1 MNQRAEIVRV
11 AAQEVGTL
19 ENPKNSNRIKYNT
32 WYYGKEVS
40 GSAYPYCMVFVSWC
54 AAQCGISTGTIPKL
68 AYVPY
73 CVDFYQKQG
82 RYKAKGSYKPQ
93 PGDLIIYGS
102 NSHIGIVEKVQGNT
116 VFTIEGNTS
125 ANGNSSNGDGVY
137 RRSRAL
143 SDSWIKGYCLP
154 DYKEEEEVEIK
165 TIKVKDLSNGEMIP
179 VQAINVEGNNYV
191 KLRDMEKLVEGVQI
205 GWDGKNPTIE
215 KK

>member
-1 MNQRAEIVRV
+1 MNEREAIVAKAV
-11 AAQEVGTL
+11 SQIGYKEKGNNDTIYGA
-19 ENPKNSNRIKYNT
+19 
-32 WYYGKEVS
+32 WYGMNYQ
-40 GSAYPYCMVFVSWC
+40 PWCMMFISWC

-73 CVDFYQKQG
+73 CMDFYQKQG
-82 RYKAKGSYKPQ
+82 RYKAKGTYRPQ
-93 PGDLIIYGS
+93 AGDLIIYGS

-165 TIKVKDLSNGEMIP
+165 TIQVKDLSNGEMIP
-179 VQAINVEGNNYV
+179 VQAINVEGSNYA

>member
-1 MNQRAEIVRV
+1 MNEREAIVAKAV
-11 AAQEVGTL
+11 SQIGYKEKGNNDTIYGA
-19 ENPKNSNRIKYNT
+19 
-32 WYYGKEVS
+32 WYGMNYQ
-40 GSAYPYCMVFVSWC
+40 PWCMMFISWC
-54 AAQCGISTGTIPKL
+54 AAQCGISTSTIPKL

-73 CVDFYQKQG
+73 CMDFYQKQG
-82 RYKAKGSYKPQ
+82 RYKAKGTYRPEA
-93 PGDLIIYGS
+93 GDLILYGS

-165 TIKVKDLSNGEMIP
+165 EVKIKSLDTGNLIGVKSVNIQGE
-179 VQAINVEGNNYV
+179 NYIR
-191 KLRDMEKLVEGVQI
+191 LRDMEEIFPVKVD
-205 GWDGKNPTIE
+205 WDGKNPTINLSY
-215 KK
+215 K

>member
-1 MNQRAEIVRV
+1 MNEREAIVAKAV
-11 AAQEVGTL
+11 SQIGYKEKGNNDTIYGA
-19 ENPKNSNRIKYNT
+19 
-32 WYYGKEVS
+32 WYGMNYQ
-40 GSAYPYCMVFVSWC
+40 PWCMMFISWC

-82 RYKAKGSYKPQ
+82 RYKAKGTYRPEA
-93 PGDLIIYGS
+93 GDLIIYGS

>member
-1 MNQRAEIVRV
+1 MNEREAIVAKAV
-11 AAQEVGTL
+11 SQIGYKEKGNNDTIYGA
-19 ENPKNSNRIKYNT
+19 
-32 WYYGKEVS
+32 WYGMNYQ
-40 GSAYPYCMVFVSWC
+40 PWCMMFVSWC
-54 AAQCGISTGTIPKL
+54 AAQCGISTDSIPKL

-82 RYKAKGSYKPQ
+82 RYKAKGTYRPQ

-125 ANGNSSNGDGVY
+125 ANENSSNGDGVY

>member
-1 MNQRAEIVRV
+1 MNEREAIVAKAV
-11 AAQEVGTL
+11 SQIGYKEKGNNDTIYGA
-19 ENPKNSNRIKYNT
+19 
-32 WYYGKEVS
+32 WYGMNYQ
-40 GSAYPYCMVFVSWC
+40 PWCMMFISWC

-73 CVDFYQKQG
+73 CMDFYQKQG
-82 RYKAKGSYKPQ
+82 RYKAKGTYRPEA
-93 PGDLIIYGS
+93 GDLILYGS

-143 SDSWIKGYCLP
+143 SDGWIKGYCLP

-179 VQAINVEGNNYV
+179 VQAVNVEGNNYV

>member
-1 MNQRAEIVRV
+1 MNEREAIVAKAV
-11 AAQEVGTL
+11 SQIGYKEKGNNDTIYGA
-19 ENPKNSNRIKYNT
+19 
-32 WYYGKEVS
+32 WYGMNYQ
-40 GSAYPYCMVFVSWC
+40 PWCMMFISWC

-93 PGDLIIYGS
+93 LGDLIIYGS

-165 TIKVKDLSNGEMIP
+165 TIQVKDLSNGEMIP
-179 VQAINVEGNNYV
+179 VQAVNIEGNNYV
-191 KLRDMEKLVEGVQI
+191 NLRDMEKLVEGVQI

>member
-1 MNQRAEIVRV
+1 MNEREAIVAKAV
-11 AAQEVGTL
+11 SQIGYKEKGNNDTIYGA
-19 ENPKNSNRIKYNT
+19 
-32 WYYGKEVS
+32 WYGMNYQ
-40 GSAYPYCMVFVSWC
+40 PYCMMFISWC

-73 CVDFYQKQG
+73 CMDFYQKQG
-82 RYKAKGSYKPQ
+82 RYKAKGTYRPEA
-93 PGDLIIYGS
+93 GDLIIYGS

>member
-1 MNQRAEIVRV
+1 MNEREAIVAKAV
-11 AAQEVGTL
+11 SQIGYKEKGNNDTIYGA
-19 ENPKNSNRIKYNT
+19 
-32 WYYGKEVS
+32 WYGMNYQ
-40 GSAYPYCMVFVSWC
+40 PWCMMFISWC

-73 CVDFYQKQG
+73 CMDFYQKQG
-82 RYKAKGSYKPQ
+82 RYKAKGTYKPQ

-191 KLRDMEKLVEGVQI
+191 KLRDMEKLVDGVQI

>member
-1 MNQRAEIVRV
+1 MNEREAIVAKAV
-11 AAQEVGTL
+11 SQIGYKEKGNNDTIYGA
-19 ENPKNSNRIKYNT
+19 
-32 WYYGKEVS
+32 WYGMNYQ
-40 GSAYPYCMVFVSWC
+40 PWCMMFISWC

-82 RYKAKGSYKPQ
+82 RYKAKGGYKPQ
-93 PGDLIIYGS
+93 LGDLIIYGS

-165 TIKVKDLSNGEMIP
+165 TIQVKDLSNGEMIP
-179 VQAINVEGNNYV
+179 VQAVNIEGNNYV

>member
-1 MNQRAEIVRV
+1 MNEREAMV
-11 AAQEVGTL
+11 AKAVSQIGYKEKGNNDT
-19 ENPKNSNRIKYNT
+19 IYGA
-32 WYYGKEVS
+32 WYGMNYQ
-40 GSAYPYCMVFVSWC
+40 PWCMMFVSWC

-73 CVDFYQKQG
+73 CMDFYQKQG
-82 RYKAKGSYKPQ
+82 RYKAKGTYRPEA
-93 PGDLIIYGS
+93 GDLILYGS

-179 VQAINVEGNNYV
+179 VQAVNVEGNNYV

>member
-1 MNQRAEIVRV
+1 MNEREAIVAKAV
-11 AAQEVGTL
+11 SQIGYKEKGNNDTIYGA
-19 ENPKNSNRIKYNT
+19 
-32 WYYGKEVS
+32 WYGMNYQ
-40 GSAYPYCMVFVSWC
+40 PWCMMFISWC

-73 CVDFYQKQG
+73 CMDFYQKQG
-82 RYKAKGSYKPQ
+82 RYKAKGTYRPEA
-93 PGDLIIYGS
+93 GDLIIYGS

-179 VQAINVEGNNYV
+179 VQAVNVEGNNYV

-205 GWDGKNPTIE
+205 GWDGKNPTI
-215 KK
+215 KTK

>member
-1 MNQRAEIVRV
+1 MNEREAIVAKAV
-11 AAQEVGTL
+11 SQIGYKEKGNNDTIYGA
-19 ENPKNSNRIKYNT
+19 
-32 WYYGKEVS
+32 WYGMNYQ
-40 GSAYPYCMVFVSWC
+40 PYCMMFVSWC

-82 RYKAKGSYKPQ
+82 RYKAKGTYRPEA
-93 PGDLIIYGS
+93 GDLIIYGS

>member
-1 MNQRAEIVRV
+1 MNEREAIVAKAV
-11 AAQEVGTL
+11 SQIGYKEKGNNDTIYGA
-19 ENPKNSNRIKYNT
+19 
-32 WYYGKEVS
+32 WYGMNYQ
-40 GSAYPYCMVFVSWC
+40 PWCMMFISWC

-73 CVDFYQKQG
+73 CMDFYQKQG
-82 RYKAKGSYKPQ
+82 RYKAKGTYRPEA
-93 PGDLIIYGS
+93 GDLILYGS

-165 TIKVKDLSNGEMIP
+165 TIQVKDLSNGEMIP
-179 VQAINVEGNNYV
+179 VQAVNIEGNNYV

>member
-1 MNQRAEIVRV
+1 MNEREAIVAKAV
-11 AAQEVGTL
+11 SQIGYKEKGNNDTIYGA
-19 ENPKNSNRIKYNT
+19 
-32 WYYGKEVS
+32 WYGMNYQ
-40 GSAYPYCMVFVSWC
+40 PWCMMFISWC

-73 CVDFYQKQG
+73 CMDFYQKQG
-82 RYKAKGSYKPQ
+82 RYKAKGTYRPEA
-93 PGDLIIYGS
+93 GDLIIYGS

-179 VQAINVEGNNYV
+179 VQAVNIEGNNYV

>member
-1 MNQRAEIVRV
+1 MNEREAIVAKAV
-11 AAQEVGTL
+11 SQIGYKEKGNNDTIYGA
-19 ENPKNSNRIKYNT
+19 
-32 WYYGKEVS
+32 WYGMNYQ
-40 GSAYPYCMVFVSWC
+40 PWCMMFISWC

-82 RYKAKGSYKPQ
+82 RYKSKGTYKPQ

-165 TIKVKDLSNGEMIP
+165 TIQVKDLSNGEMIP
-179 VQAINVEGNNYV
+179 VQAVNVEGNNYV

>member
-1 MNQRAEIVRV
+1 MNEREAIVAKAV
-11 AAQEVGTL
+11 SQIGYKEKGNNDTIYGA
-19 ENPKNSNRIKYNT
+19 
-32 WYYGKEVS
+32 WYGMNYQ
-40 GSAYPYCMVFVSWC
+40 PYCMMFISWC

-82 RYKAKGSYKPQ
+82 RYKAKGTYRPE
-93 PGDLIIYGS
+93 PGDLIIYDS
-102 NSHIGIVEKVQGNT
+102 NSHIGIVEKVQGNI

>member
-1 MNQRAEIVRV
+1 MNEREAIVAKAV
-11 AAQEVGTL
+11 SQIGYKEKGNNDTIYGA
-19 ENPKNSNRIKYNT
+19 
-32 WYYGKEVS
+32 WYGMNYQ
-40 GSAYPYCMVFVSWC
+40 PWCMMFISWC

-73 CVDFYQKQG
+73 CMDFYQKQG
-82 RYKAKGSYKPQ
+82 RYKAKGTYRPQ
-93 PGDLIIYGS
+93 AGDLIIYGS

>member
-1 MNQRAEIVRV
+1 MNEREAIVAKAV
-11 AAQEVGTL
+11 SQIGYKEKGNNDTIYGA
-19 ENPKNSNRIKYNT
+19 
-32 WYYGKEVS
+32 WYGMNYQ
-40 GSAYPYCMVFVSWC
+40 PWCMMFVSWC

-73 CVDFYQKQG
+73 CVEFYQKQG
-82 RYKAKGSYKPQ
+82 RYKAKGTYRPEA
-93 PGDLIIYGS
+93 GDLIIYGS

>member
-1 MNQRAEIVRV
+1 MNEREAIVAKAV
-11 AAQEVGTL
+11 SQIGYKEKGNNDTIYGA
-19 ENPKNSNRIKYNT
+19 
-32 WYYGKEVS
+32 WYGMNYQ
-40 GSAYPYCMVFVSWC
+40 PWCMMFISWC

-73 CVDFYQKQG
+73 CMDFYQKQG
-82 RYKAKGSYKPQ
+82 RYKAKGTYRPEA
-93 PGDLIIYGS
+93 GDLIIYGS

-179 VQAINVEGNNYV
+179 VQAVNIEGNNYV

-205 GWDGKNPTIE
+205 GWDGKTPTIV

>member
-1 MNQRAEIVRV
+1 MNEREAIVAKAV
-11 AAQEVGTL
+11 SQIGYKEKGNNDTIYGA
-19 ENPKNSNRIKYNT
+19 
-32 WYYGKEVS
+32 WYGMNYQ
-40 GSAYPYCMVFVSWC
+40 PWCMMFVSWC

-73 CVDFYQKQG
+73 CMDFYQKQG
-82 RYKAKGSYKPQ
+82 RYKAKGTYRPEA
-93 PGDLIIYGS
+93 GDLILYGS

-191 KLRDMEKLVEGVQI
+191 KLRDMEKLVDGVQI

>member
-1 MNQRAEIVRV
+1 MNEREAMV
-11 AAQEVGTL
+11 AKAVSQIGYKEKGNNDT
-19 ENPKNSNRIKYNT
+19 IYGA
-32 WYYGKEVS
+32 WYGMNYQ
-40 GSAYPYCMVFVSWC
+40 PWCMMFVSWC
-54 AAQCGISTGTIPKL
+54 AAQCGISTDSIPKL

-73 CVDFYQKQG
+73 CMDFYQKQG
-82 RYKAKGSYKPQ
+82 RYKAKGTYRPEA
-93 PGDLIIYGS
+93 GDLILYGS

>member
-1 MNQRAEIVRV
+1 MNEREAIVAKAV
-11 AAQEVGTL
+11 SQIGYKEKGNNDTIYGA
-19 ENPKNSNRIKYNT
+19 
-32 WYYGKEVS
+32 WYGMNYQ
-40 GSAYPYCMVFVSWC
+40 PYCMMFVSWC

-82 RYKAKGSYKPQ
+82 RYKAKGTYKPQ

-143 SDSWIKGYCLP
+143 NDSWIKGYCLP

>member
-1 MNQRAEIVRV
+1 MNEREAIVAKAV
-11 AAQEVGTL
+11 SQIGYKEKGNNDTIYGA
-19 ENPKNSNRIKYNT
+19 
-32 WYYGKEVS
+32 WYGMNYQ
-40 GSAYPYCMVFVSWC
+40 PWCMMFVSWC

-73 CVDFYQKQG
+73 CAEFYQKQG
-82 RYKAKGSYKPQ
+82 RYKAKGTYKPQ

-102 NSHIGIVEKVQGNT
+102 NSHIGIVEMVQGNK

-125 ANGNSSNGDGVY
+125 ANGKSSNGDGVD
-137 RRSRAL
+137 RRSREL
-143 SDSWIKGYCLP
+143 CDRWIKGYCLP

-165 TIKVKDLSNGEMIP
+165 TIQVKDLSNGEMIP
-179 VQAINVEGNNYV
+179 VQAVNIEGNNYV

>member
-1 MNQRAEIVRV
+1 M
-11 AAQEVGTL
+11 
-19 ENPKNSNRIKYNT
+19 
-32 WYYGKEVS
+32 
-40 GSAYPYCMVFVSWC
+40 
-54 AAQCGISTGTIPKL
+54 
-68 AYVPY
+68 
-73 CVDFYQKQG
+73 
-82 RYKAKGSYKPQ
+82 
-93 PGDLIIYGS
+93 
-102 NSHIGIVEKVQGNT
+102 EKVPGNT

-125 ANGNSSNGDGVY
+125 VNGNSSNGDGVY

>member
-1 MNQRAEIVRV
+1 MNEREAIVAKAV
-11 AAQEVGTL
+11 SQIGYKEKGNNDTIYGA
-19 ENPKNSNRIKYNT
+19 
-32 WYYGKEVS
+32 WYGMNYQ
-40 GSAYPYCMVFVSWC
+40 PYCMMFVSWC

-73 CVDFYQKQG
+73 CVEFYQKQG
-82 RYKAKGSYKPQ
+82 RYKAKGTYRPEA
-93 PGDLIIYGS
+93 GDLIIYGS

>member
-1 MNQRAEIVRV
+1 MNEREAIVAKAV
-11 AAQEVGTL
+11 SQIGYKEKGNNDTIYGA
-19 ENPKNSNRIKYNT
+19 
-32 WYYGKEVS
+32 WYGMNYQ
-40 GSAYPYCMVFVSWC
+40 PYCMMFVSWC

-73 CVDFYQKQG
+73 CVEFYQKQG
-82 RYKAKGSYKPQ
+82 RYKAKGTYKPQ
-93 PGDLIIYGS
+93 PGDLIIYDS

-125 ANGNSSNGDGVY
+125 ANGNNSNGDGVY

-143 SDSWIKGYCLP
+143 TNSWIKGYCLP
-154 DYKEEEEVEIK
+154 DYKEEEVEIK
-165 TIKVKDLSNGEMIP
+165 TIQVKDLSNGEMIP

-191 KLRDMEKLVEGVQI
+191 KLRDMEKLVDGVQI

>member
-1 MNQRAEIVRV
+1 MNEREAMV
-11 AAQEVGTL
+11 AKAVSQIGYKEKGNNDT
-19 ENPKNSNRIKYNT
+19 IYGA
-32 WYYGKEVS
+32 WYGMNYQ
-40 GSAYPYCMVFVSWC
+40 PWCMMFVSWC

-73 CVDFYQKQG
+73 CMDFYQKQG
-82 RYKAKGSYKPQ
+82 RYKAKGTYRPEA
-93 PGDLIIYGS
+93 GDLILYGS

-179 VQAINVEGNNYV
+179 VQAVNIEGNNYV

>member
-1 MNQRAEIVRV
+1 MNEREAIVAKAV
-11 AAQEVGTL
+11 SQIGYKEKGNNDTIYGA
-19 ENPKNSNRIKYNT
+19 
-32 WYYGKEVS
+32 WYGMNYQ
-40 GSAYPYCMVFVSWC
+40 PYCMMFISWC

-73 CVDFYQKQG
+73 CVEFYQKQG
-82 RYKAKGSYKPQ
+82 RYKAKGTYRPEA
-93 PGDLIIYGS
+93 GDLIIYGS

>member
-1 MNQRAEIVRV
+1 MNEREAIVAKAV
-11 AAQEVGTL
+11 SQIGYKEKGNNDTIYGA
-19 ENPKNSNRIKYNT
+19 
-32 WYYGKEVS
+32 WYGMNYQ
-40 GSAYPYCMVFVSWC
+40 PWCMMFISWC

-73 CVDFYQKQG
+73 CMDFYQKQG
-82 RYKAKGSYKPQ
+82 RYKAKGTYRPEA
-93 PGDLIIYGS
+93 GDLILYGS

-191 KLRDMEKLVEGVQI
+191 KLRDMEKLVDGVQI

>member
-1 MNQRAEIVRV
+1 MNEREAIVAKAV
-11 AAQEVGTL
+11 SQIGYKEKGNNDTIYGA
-19 ENPKNSNRIKYNT
+19 
-32 WYYGKEVS
+32 WYGMNYQ
-40 GSAYPYCMVFVSWC
+40 PWCMMFISWC

-73 CVDFYQKQG
+73 CMDFYQKQG
-82 RYKAKGSYKPQ
+82 RYKAKGTYRPEA
-93 PGDLIIYGS
+93 GDLIIYGS

>member
-1 MNQRAEIVRV
+1 MNEREAIVAKAV
-11 AAQEVGTL
+11 SQIGYKEKGNNDTIYGA
-19 ENPKNSNRIKYNT
+19 
-32 WYYGKEVS
+32 WYGMNYQ
-40 GSAYPYCMVFVSWC
+40 PWCMMFISWC

-73 CVDFYQKQG
+73 CMDFYQKQG
-82 RYKAKGSYKPQ
+82 RYKAKGTYRPEA
-93 PGDLIIYGS
+93 GELILYGS